1 MEITLIRHGK
11 TAANERRL
19 YCGKTDLP
27 LSENGIAALKQQLC
41 SSAYPDITGLRAY
54 TSGMLRAETTF
65 DVLYGNTPRNSLPGM
80 REMDFGRF
88 EMHCYDELKEDAE
101 YIEWITD
108 NSGEYVC
115 PGGESSAL
123 FKKRIFSAFD
133 ALVNDSHS
141 CLVVCHGG
149 VISEIMARLFANEGK
164 NFYEWQ
170 PGAGCGYT
178 IQFDGKTPVSYSAVP
193 RKE

>member
-1 MEITLIRHGK
+1 MKITLIRHGK

-27 LSENGIAALKQQLC
+27 LSENGIAALKQLC
-41 SSAYPDITGLRAY
+41 SCKYPAINGMRVY
-54 TSGMLRAETTF
+54 TSGMLRAEMTL
-65 DVLYGNTPRNSLPGM
+65 DILYGAVPRETISDM

-88 EMHCYDELKEDAE
+88 EMHSYDELKEDAD

-108 NSGEYVC
+108 NSGEYIC
-115 PGGESSAL
+115 PGGESSAI
-123 FKKRIFSAFD
+123 FKKRVFTAFD
-133 ALVNDSHS
+133 SLVDKDQSALVI
-141 CLVVCHGG
+141 CHGG
-149 VISEIMARLFANEGK
+149 VIAEIMNRLFPNESK

-178 IQFDGKTPVSYSAVP
+178 ISFNSKSPVSFIP
-193 RKE
+193 IPTIR